1 MPWRVLEKDKS
12 MTKNH
17 KNVVGRWL
25 VFGTAAAVVAPF
37 GWAALHQTP
46 AKAAVTGAVP
56 VRVIKT
62 PTGYRLMRG
71 RVPYF
76 VKGAGGDGSKEDLKT
91 AGANSWRTW
100 GVDNLDVQLAEASRL
115 GMTVTGGIWLGHKE
129 HGFSYE
135 DTAAVAAQK
144 EAARQAIL
152 KYRNA
157 PALLQWGIGNEM
169 EDGQQDDQNMWA
181 AIEDIAKMAH
191 QLDPNHP
198 TMVVVAE
205 IGGDKVAQ
213 INAHCPDI
221 DIVGINSYGG
231 GASVGERYKAAGGVK
246 PYEITEFGPAGTWES
261 GKNAWGV
268 VPELT
273 STEKAVRYAE
283 TYKKTIAG
291 NPLCLGSYAF
301 TWGNKQEATATW
313 FGLRLPDG
321 SKLGAVDALTQLW
334 SGKKPANLCPA
345 ISSLGVDGT
354 GQTIPGGTV
363 SATLAV
369 SDPENDPLKTTWVL
383 QADPANYNTGGDGQ
397 AAPPT
402 FPEAITASSN
412 TSATVKMPAGNGAYR
427 LYAYVHDGH
436 GGAAV
441 GNVSLYVSGS
451 AATPGKKASLP
462 LVVYGPNTTAPFT
475 ASGYMG
481 NTGAIKLDPAST
493 DSPRP
498 GSQTCLKVSY
508 TASDNWGG
516 VVWQNPDNNWGD
528 KAGGWDLTGAKALS
542 FWARGAQGGEV
553 VSFSYGLIGP
563 DKPFHDTAKG
573 TLDKAVLTKD
583 WKQYTIDLKGQDLS
597 CIVSGFA
604 YALGASGQ
612 PVTFYL
618 DDIRYQ

>member
-1 MPWRVLEKDKS
+1 MPL
-12 MTKNH
+12 
-17 KNVVGRWL
+17 
-25 VFGTAAAVVAPF
+25 
-37 GWAALHQTP
+37 GWAAVHQGSV
-46 AKAAVTGAVP
+46 KAAAAGP
-56 VRVIKT
+56 VRVQVVKT
-62 PTGYRLMRG
+62 ATGFKLLRG
-71 RVPYF
+71 GRPYF

-100 GVDNLDVQLAEASRL
+100 GVDHLDEQLAEASRL

-129 HGFSYE
+129 HGFSYA
-135 DTAAVAAQK
+135 DAAAVAAQK
-144 EAARQAIL
+144 EAARSAIL

-169 EDGQQDDQNMWA
+169 ENGQQDDPNLWA

-221 DIVGINSYGG
+221 DIIGINSYGG
-231 GASVGERYKAAGGVK
+231 GPSVGERYKAAGGVK
-246 PYEITEFGPAGTWES
+246 PYEITEFGPAGTWEI

-273 STEKAVRYAE
+273 STEKAARYAE

-291 NPLCLGSYAF
+291 NPACLGSYAF
-301 TWGNKQEATATW
+301 AWGNKQEATATW
-313 FGLRLPDG
+313 FGLRLPG
-321 SKLGAVDALTQLW
+321 GEKLGAVDALTRAW
-334 SGKKPANLCPA
+334 SGRKPANLCPVM
-345 ISSLGVDGT
+345 SSLSVDGT
-354 GQTIPGGTV
+354 GQTLPGTAV
-363 SATLAV
+363 KATLVV

-383 QADPANYNTGGDGQ
+383 QADPANYSTGGDGQ
-397 AAPPT
+397 AVPPT
-402 FPEAITASSN
+402 YPEAIEASSN
-412 TSATVKMPAGNGAYR
+412 TSATVKMPATGGTYR
-427 LYAYVHDGH
+427 LYAYVRDGR

-451 AATPGKKASLP
+451 VAVPGKKAALP
-462 LVVYGPNTTAPFT
+462 LVVYGPGATAPFT

-481 NTGAIKLDPAST
+481 NVGAIKLDPAST
-493 DSPRP
+493 DSPR
-498 GSQTCLKVSY
+498 GEGKTCLKVSY

-516 VVWQNPDNNWGD
+516 VVWQNPDNNWGS
-528 KAGGWDLTGAKALS
+528 KPGGWDLTGAKTLS
-542 FWARGAQGGEV
+542 FWARGAQGGEI

-563 DKPFHDTAKG
+563 DQPFHDTAKG
-573 TLDKAVLTKD
+573 TLDKAVLTKE
-583 WKQYTIDLKGQDLS
+583 WKQYTLDLKGQDLS
-597 CIVSGFA
+597 CIVSGFS
-604 YALGASGQ
+604 YALGTTGQ

>member
-1 MPWRVLEKDKS
+1 MKATHRAA
-12 MTKNH
+12 
-17 KNVVGRWL
+17 GRRL
-25 VFGTAAAVVAPF
+25 AIGAAAAVLVPL
-37 GWAALHQTP
+37 GWAATHQAP
-46 AKAAVTGAVP
+46 AKAAAAGPVP
-56 VRVIKT
+56 VKVVKT
-62 PTGYRLMRG
+62 ATGFKLLRG
-71 RVPYF
+71 NRPYF

-100 GVDNLDVQLAEASRL
+100 GVDHLDTELAEASRL

-135 DTAAVAAQK
+135 DAAAVVAQK

-169 EDGQQDDQNMWA
+169 ENGQQDDQNMWA

-205 IGGDKVAQ
+205 IGGDKIAQ

-231 GASVGERYKAAGGVK
+231 GTSVGERYKAAGGVK

-273 STEKAVRYAE
+273 STEKAARYAE

-321 SKLGAVDALTQLW
+321 SKLGAVDVLTQFW

-345 ISSLGVDGT
+345 ISALTIDGT

-383 QADPANYNTGGDGQ
+383 QADPANYNIGGDGQ
-397 AAPPT
+397 MVPPT
-402 FPEAITASSN
+402 FPEAIVTSSN
-412 TSATVKMPAGNGAYR
+412 TSATVKMPTGGGTYR

-441 GNVSLYVSGS
+441 GNASLYVSGS
-451 AATPGKKASLP
+451 AAVPGKKAALP
-462 LVVYGPNTTAPFT
+462 LVVYGPNAAAAFT

-493 DSPRP
+493 DSPRV
-498 GSQTCLKVSY
+498 GKTCLKVSY

-516 VVWQNPDNNWGD
+516 VAWQNPDGNWGS
-528 KAGGWDLTGAKALS
+528 KPGGWDLRGARTLS
-542 FWARGAQGGEV
+542 FWARGDKGGEI
-553 VSFSYGLIGP
+553 VSFSYGLIGL
-563 DKPFHDTAKG
+563 DQPFHDTSKG
-573 TLDKAVLTKD
+573 TLDKAVLTKE
-583 WKQYTIDLKGQDLS
+583 WKQYTFDLKGQDLS
-597 CIVSGFA
+597 CIVTGFA
-604 YALGASGQ
+604 YALGATGQ